1 MQNINTKLKNIEK
14 KSESEAIDAWAQ
26 RTVGFKQ
33 QIGRDI
39 LFSKDFMII
48 RIAFHTSNFTILK
61 NDFLSIE

>member
-39 LFSKDFMII
+39 LFSKDFIP
-48 RIAFHTSNFTILK
+48 IAFHTSNFTILK